1 MSKKLLENAADA
13 AVVDTLMSLLDGR
26 VEAFEI
32 YLSREKGMSL
42 EAKEGSIDAMK
53 VRSSA
58 GVGLRV
64 LYGMRQGFGFSSV
77 LSSGALTDLVGNAV
91 TGASRSAEDK
101 FLGFAAPTAS
111 SSATDELGIFDEA
124 FAGVDEKEKID
135 TAIEI
140 EKSALAYDKRVKRVR
155 KASYSESVVSSRI
168 VNSNGVD
175 LTEAATYYSAS
186 VTAVAEEGADSQ
198 MGWEMAL
205 GHTRMAIDPEFVGS
219 SAGRNA
225 VRMLNARKLAT
236 MKSPAL
242 IENTVACEL
251 LESLAGSFLGD
262 NVEKGKSMLIG
273 KAGNQVA
280 SRALNIIDDGL
291 MYAGWSTSV
300 FDGEGMARQRTELL
314 TNGVCNGFL
323 YDGYWARR
331 AGRASTGSAARSG
344 YKGSPGV
351 GISNLYI
358 DKGDKDPS
366 TLMRLM
372 KNGVFITELLGVHTI
387 NTVSGDFSLGAA
399 GFMVENGAIAYPIR
413 GLAISGN
420 LLDLFSKV
428 DSCGSDLRFIGSI
441 GAPCLLISE
450 IEASGT

>member
-1 MSKKLLENAADA
+1 MSNGPLDSARDG
-13 AVVDTLMSLLDGR
+13 AVVDTLRSLLDGR
-26 VEAFEI
+26 VAAYEI
-32 YLSREKGMSL
+32 YLTREKGMSV
-42 EAKEGSIDAMK
+42 EAKEGSIDSMK

-58 GVGLRV
+58 GVGLR
-64 LYGMRQGFGFSSV
+64 LLSGMRQGFGFSSV
-77 LSSGALTDLVGNAV
+77 LSSDALSDLVDKAV
-91 TGASRSAEDK
+91 TGASRSAQDR
-101 FLGFAAPTAS
+101 FLGFADPVAPCAS
-111 SSATDELGIFDEA
+111 GEDLGIFDAA
-124 FAGVDEKEKID
+124 FAAVNEKEKID
-135 TAIEI
+135 TAVKI
-140 EKSALAYDKRVKRVR
+140 EKSALSYDKRVKRVR
-155 KASYSESVVSSRI
+155 KASYSESIVASRI

-186 VTAVAEEGADSQ
+186 VTAVAEEGEDSQ

-205 GHTRMAIDPEFVGS
+205 GHTRMAIDPEFVGT

-236 MKSPAL
+236 MKCPAV

-273 KAGNQVA
+273 KAGRKVA
-280 SRALNIIDDGL
+280 SLGLNVIDDGL
-291 MYAGWSTSV
+291 MPGGWATSL

-314 TNGVCNGFL
+314 SSGVCQGFL

-331 AGRASTGSAARSG
+331 AGVASTGSAARSG

-358 DKGDKDPS
+358 EKGDKDPS
-366 TLMRLM
+366 TLMKLM
-372 KNGVFITELLGVHTI
+372 KTGVFITELLGVHTI

-399 GFMVENGAIAYPIR
+399 GFMVENGAIAYPVR
-413 GLAISGN
+413 GMAISGN
-420 LLDLFSKV
+420 LLDLFSRV

-441 GAPCLLISE
+441 GAPSLLITE

>member
-1 MSKKLLENAADA
+1 MSNGLLEGAGDG
-13 AVVDTLMSLLDGR
+13 AVVDTLRSLLDGR
-26 VEAFEI
+26 VEAYEI
-32 YLSREKGMSL
+32 YLSRDKGMSV
-42 EAKEGSIDAMK
+42 EAREGSVDSMK

-58 GVGLRV
+58 GVGLR
-64 LYGMRQGFGFSSV
+64 LLTGMRQGFGFSSV
-77 LSSGALTDLVGNAV
+77 LSSDALTDLVDNAV
-91 TGASRSAEDK
+91 TGASRSAEDR
-101 FLGFAAPTAS
+101 FLGFAPRVPPKAKAE
-111 SSATDELGIFDEA
+111 DLGVFDAA
-124 FAGVDEKEKID
+124 FSVAGEKEKI
-135 TAIEI
+135 AIAVEI

-155 KASYSESVVSSRI
+155 KASYSESVSASRL

-175 LTEAATYYSAS
+175 ITEAATYYSAS
-186 VTAVAEEGADSQ
+186 VTAVAEEGSDSQ

-205 GHTRMAIDPEFVGS
+205 GHTRMAIDPEFVGT

-236 MKSPAL
+236 VKCPAV

-273 KAGNQVA
+273 KAGQKVA
-280 SRALNIIDDGL
+280 SIALSIVDDGL
-291 MYAGWSTSV
+291 MPGGWATSV
-300 FDGEGMARQRTELL
+300 FDGEGMARQRTGLL
-314 TNGVCNGFL
+314 SDGVCQGFL

-331 AGRASTGSAARSG
+331 AGAASTGSAARSG

-366 TLMRLM
+366 TLMKLM
-372 KNGVFITELLGVHTI
+372 KTGIFITELLGVHTI

-399 GFMVENGAIAYPIR
+399 GFMVENGAVAYPVR
-413 GLAISGN
+413 GMAISGN

-441 GAPCLLISE
+441 GAPCLLITE